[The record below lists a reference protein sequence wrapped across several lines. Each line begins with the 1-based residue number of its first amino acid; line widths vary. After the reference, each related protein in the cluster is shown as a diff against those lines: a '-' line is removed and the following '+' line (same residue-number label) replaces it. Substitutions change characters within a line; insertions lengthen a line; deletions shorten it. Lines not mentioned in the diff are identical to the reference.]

1 MSSSV
6 ELIELVYLNP
16 CYKFK
21 QKQNNIQN
29 NNNNK
34 KIHFGEEFQEQF
46 NEFEFWEKE
55 MIVCNFC
62 LMDHSS
68 KY

>member
-1 MSSSV
+1 LSSSV

-46 NEFEFWEKE
+46 NEFEF
-55 MIVCNFC
+55 
-62 LMDHSS
+62 
-68 KY
+68 